1 MSIVHSDQKEDS
13 TMVIVACE
21 DCSINSLEIQTSK
34 YLFKSTSVVNQIFT
48 YYDGDYLIIATLS
61 NHFLKEN
68 MTEINQ
74 GFEVTVFYFT
84 SIFY

>member
-1 MSIVHSDQKEDS
+1 MSIVHSDKKKDK

-21 DCSINSLEIQTSK
+21 DFSIHSLNIETSK
-34 YLFKSTSVVNQIFT
+34 CLFKSSSLVDQIFT

-61 NHFLKEN
+61 RGLLKEN
-68 MTEINQ
+68 MADNHEL
-74 GFEVTVFYFT
+74 EVKVFYFT